1 MARTKS
7 SAYDLKASDLK
18 GTHADVTSYEE
29 LAQWLSN
36 ELDVATESRTYTDAE
51 IRYWW
56 TLYEQ
61 GRTRGA
67 NAPWPDAADLTS
79 PMAAEYTDAVHA
91 RIMQTVFTEPV
102 WTVEGWGDSTKK
114 APFVEEC
121 HQRWQEEERLQST
134 LDEVLQ
140 RALVESAGVLEI
152 SEATETRRERVQKR
166 VKWATDETGAALL
179 DDKQQPMAATGEDGS
194 YLDATPDDPHSVSI
208 EYDEV
213 TPVRK
218 GPAYDVV
225 PYLDFLTLPAHAKD
239 RTQIWGYAKR
249 FWRRVPELK
258 AMAKKGLYNADAVEA
273 VGTENERDSLASEA
287 PSKASATTSQQGP
300 TAQKELWSVQFLADL
315 DGKGERW
322 YRATIHKDKRL
333 LLRLNVDDR
342 VTRYFKFIPFPK
354 AGSTD
359 GYSLIGHK
367 IITVIEEDT
376 AVRNMRADRSSLSL
390 AYPIKK
396 LQGAL
401 WDEYEQPFGP
411 RAVITVRDMRE
422 VEPMAGPD
430 VPQSINIWKN
440 DVRNDADRLVGQND
454 TSLGQEAGKDATLG
468 EVRLRAGYAE
478 VRMDLIIKRLKEP
491 MEELGQAR
499 HNIYLRQLR
508 DQGGSPMPQSLL
520 SGLEARGVDIQG
532 IADGRISADMLEG
545 QFWFKPKGSI
555 ESADLNAQMGFTNQM
570 LMALANISKVN
581 PMVQMLLSSP
591 MAAKSIIEQVLRVYR
606 WPDKQAFL
614 GSEAQAMIKQKQEQ
628 QQMMQDPQMQMLMA
642 MAHGAPGQPGQPGAP
657 GAPSPE
663 QGAPPQP
670 GMPGMLQ

>member
-7 SAYDLKASDLK
+7 TAYDLKASDLK
-18 GTHADVTSYEE
+18 GTHADVRSYED
-29 LAQWLSN
+29 LARWLSN
-36 ELDVATESRTYTDAE
+36 ELDIAAESRTYTDAE
-51 IRYWW
+51 VRYWW

-61 GRTRGA
+61 GRTRGT

-79 PMAAEYTDAVHA
+79 PMAAEYTDALHA

-102 WTVEGWGDSTKK
+102 WTVEGWGDTTKK

-134 LDEVLQ
+134 LDEVMQ
-140 RALVESAGVLEI
+140 RALVESTGILEI
-152 SEATETRRERVQKR
+152 SEATETRREQVQKR
-166 VKWATDETGAALL
+166 VKWAVDEAGSPLLNDKQEPMPQTDPETGDYVDAA
-179 DDKQQPMAATGEDGS
+179 PE
-194 YLDATPDDPHSVSI
+194 DPHSVTLQ
-208 EYDEV
+208 YDEV
-213 TPVRK
+213 QPVRK

-249 FWRRVPELK
+249 FWRRVPELQ
-258 AMAKKGLYNADAVEA
+258 AFAAKGVYNQQAVDDL
-273 VGTENERDSLASEA
+273 GTDNERDSLASEA
-287 PSKASATTSQQGP
+287 PAKTTATASQEGP

-322 YRATIHKDKRL
+322 YRATVHRDKRL

-342 VTRYFKFIPFPK
+342 VTRYFKFVPFPK
-354 AGSTD
+354 PGSTD

-376 AVRNMRADRSSLSL
+376 AVRNMRADKAALAISS
-390 AYPIKK
+390 PIKK

-422 VEPMAGPD
+422 VEPFTMPD
-430 VPQSINIWKN
+430 VPQSINIWKQ

-454 TSLGQEAGKDATLG
+454 TSLGQETGKDATLG

-508 DQGGSPMPQSLL
+508 DQGGRPMPQSLL
-520 SGLEARGVDIQG
+520 SGLEARGVDISG
-532 IADGRISADMLEG
+532 ISDGRITADMLEG
-545 QFWFKPKGSI
+545 QFWFKPKGSV

-570 LMALANISKVN
+570 LAALANISKVN
-581 PMVQMLLSSP
+581 PMVGMLLSSP
-591 MAAKSIIEQVLRVYR
+591 LAAKSIIEQVLRVYR

-614 GSEAQAMIKQKQEQ
+614 GSEAQQMIQQQLEQ
-628 QQMMQDPQMQMLMA
+628 QRMMADPNMKLLMA
-642 MAHGAPGQPGQPGAP
+642 MAQGAPGGQPGAP
-657 GAPSPE
+657 QGMPGPDQA
-663 QGAPPQP
+663 GAPPQS
-670 GMPGMLQ
+670 GMVQ